1 MLGDCCF
8 RFLYVVVKGIGWDE
22 AEVDGIGGV
31 LVSEEGGWL
40 VGYGV
45 WCMVSANAKAW
56 RVCRW
61 IEMR

>member
-1 MLGDCCF
+1 M
-8 RFLYVVVKGIGWDE
+8 VVKGIGWDE